1 MSARTSILFTRE
13 TIVSTRDPSDRGRA
27 ELAGVLIP
35 QRSYLPQRSTISK
48 GVYETLD
55 TSHVGGK
62 CGILVSDALQ
72 KDFVRSGRDNH
83 LSLECGLSISLRRK
97 QQPDYDPFRGHVSR
111 QILLCH
117 GSISFHVSMPQIE
130 TRKWRTEKQ
139 PTKLARP
146 ANEVVR
152 LSVSV
157 SPPLI
162 KETQSRLADPEYSRW
177 RVGPRII
184 NARDLKFVELQ
195 VSDGSYMAIFRIMS
209 VYCLR
214 SMAKAAKL

>member
-97 QQPDYDPFRGHVSR
+97 QQPDYDPFRGH
-111 QILLCH
+111 
-117 GSISFHVSMPQIE
+117 IE